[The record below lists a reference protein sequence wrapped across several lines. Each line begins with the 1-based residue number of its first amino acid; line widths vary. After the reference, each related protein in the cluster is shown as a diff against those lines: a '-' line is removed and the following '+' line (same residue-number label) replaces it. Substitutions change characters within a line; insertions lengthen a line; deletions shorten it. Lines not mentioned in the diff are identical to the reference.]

1 MQRKQFRSRRAF
13 IDVLTKTRC
22 SEAGEHGQVQ
32 CRPHP
37 PACFSTVSQG
47 LPFKEKESLL
57 ELISSNLLTRI
68 KRKSKTK
75 KL

>member
-1 MQRKQFRSRRAF
+1 MTATVYGKGENTHAEEAVQVEESI

-47 LPFKEKESLL
+47 LPFKEKKSLL
-57 ELISSNLLTRI
+57 ELISS
-68 KRKSKTK
+68 
-75 KL
+75 

>member
-1 MQRKQFRSRRAF
+1 MTVMAHGKGENTKAGEAVQVEESARKN
-13 IDVLTKTRC
+13 ILKKTRR

-47 LPFKEKESLL
+47 LPFQEKKSLL
-57 ELISSNLLTRI
+57 ELISS
-68 KRKSKTK
+68 
-75 KL
+75 